1 MKLDII
7 CTILDIMEKRMQI
20 CKISGEIKL
29 GSNEKGETFIWWN
42 EGNKWLNMEEFK
54 LCEIEPETKFVLQ
67 ISTEKV
73 KKNALSNFPN
83 LSITPFNSHD
93 SYSISPTP
101 LTIESFE
108 LKNEQRQPQPQTTP
122 PPNTDIVSITDLF
135 VGGAASV
142 ALAMSVIQQVRQ
154 KKKEAESSVCCNNNK
169 MEISQF
175 NAKLQKLETEIK
187 TKAES
192 DNKGMIA
199 EILETRKEIKD
210 IKEEFEDSQ
219 ENLKKLIEIIQTNN
233 KNK

>member
-1 MKLDII
+1 
-7 CTILDIMEKRMQI
+7 MQI
-20 CKISGEIKL
+20 CKISGELKL
-29 GSNEKGETFIWWN
+29 GANERGETFVWWN
-42 EGNKWLNMEEFK
+42 EGKKWLNMEEFAK
-54 LCEIEPETKFVLQ
+54 CEIETGTKFILK
-67 ISTEKV
+67 IGTEKV
-73 KKNALSNFPN
+73 KINAPTNFSHLPYA
-83 LSITPFNSHD
+83 SFNSNIN
-93 SYSISPTP
+93 YSISPTP

-108 LKNEQRQPQPQTTP
+108 LKNEQRQPEPQTTP

-135 VGGAASV
+135 VGGTASL

>member
-1 MKLDII
+1 MKL
-7 CTILDIMEKRMQI
+7 
-20 CKISGEIKL
+20 CKINGELKL
-29 GSNEKGETFIWWN
+29 GSNEKGETFIWWDA
-42 EGNKWLNMEEFK
+42 GKKWLSMKEFQN
-54 LCEIEPETKFVLQ
+54 CEIEYGTKLILQ
-67 ISTEKV
+67 VATEKV
-73 KKNALSNFPN
+73 KKNALSDFPD
-83 LSITPFNSHD
+83 LSITPFNSYHN
-93 SYSISPTP
+93 YSLSPTT
-101 LTIESFE
+101 LKLEDMGLIEY
-108 LKNEQRQPQPQTTP
+108 EQQSEPTTTP
-122 PPNTDIVSITDLF
+122 PLPPNPHSIGDIFTGI
-135 VGGAASV
+135 AAST
-142 ALAMSVIQQVRQ
+142 ALLMSVIQQVRQ